1 MIKSCKLELFM
12 LLNAISIELKKVPK
26 LQNVHNGALLQKWLI
41 SRRTRWIPDIA
52 DFQVL
57 HFHV

>member
-1 MIKSCKLELFM
+1 M